1 MKIDQ
6 FTKDTFSL
14 TQLIESC
21 TRYEEVNGEK
31 PSLVF
36 NEEFIDFILSE
47 KSLVEAYS
55 AMTLKEVNK
64 LKPLELIDLLK
75 AKGLQ
80 PSLRTTLFCKE
91 LERTNV

>member
-6 FTKDTFSL
+6 FTKDNFSL

-36 NEEFIDFILSE
+36 NEEFINFLLSE

-55 AMTLKEVNK
+55 TMTLKEVRK
-64 LKPLELIDLLK
+64 LKPLELIDLLRI
-75 AKGLQ
+75 KGLQ
-80 PSLRTTLFCKE
+80 PSLRTTLFCQE